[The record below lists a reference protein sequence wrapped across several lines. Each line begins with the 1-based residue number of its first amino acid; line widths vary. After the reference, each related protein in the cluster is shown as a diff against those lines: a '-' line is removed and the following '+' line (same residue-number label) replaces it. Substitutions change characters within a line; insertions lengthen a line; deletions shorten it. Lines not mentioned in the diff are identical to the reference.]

1 MFINRISELQILN
14 DEYAKNGTRF
24 AVIYGR
30 RRVGK
35 TALISEFIKDKNALY
50 FYATTANDSPN
61 RFGKALAKTLNLPF
75 ADKLNFDNFTSAF
88 ELFNEVKFD
97 QKLIIAI
104 DEFQNLAI
112 NDKNFIGEFQFIY
125 DTIIAKKNIFLIIC
139 GSVISMFYSLVL
151 NYNAPLYGR
160 RTINLHI
167 KPLKFRHI
175 CEFLPSLDR
184 QTQLFAYCSFGSIPK
199 YLENY
204 DESKDFWQN
213 LSDNILDKSSYLY
226 AEGQFLLNS
235 EISESASY
243 FSILETISKGNTKIS
258 SIAGNLGVNST
269 YLSRYLQ
276 KLIELDLVQKELP
289 ITETNPLKSKFGRY
303 KISDKYLAFWFYYV
317 YKNYSFLEIDNK
329 EAVLDEIKN
338 NFNDR
343 FVSFGFEEVVKE
355 MIMDDF
361 SLIGFKPQKIG
372 RWWDNKNEI
381 DFIAFDDNNVCFIE
395 CKWQNSVKETKILSD
410 LKEKSLNLMHDRNL
424 LGKKISYKIFTKE
437 WFLKY

>member
-151 NYNAPLYGR
+151 NY
-160 RTINLHI
+160 
-167 KPLKFRHI
+167 
-175 CEFLPSLDR
+175 
-184 QTQLFAYCSFGSIPK
+184 
-199 YLENY
+199 
-204 DESKDFWQN
+204 
-213 LSDNILDKSSYLY
+213 
-226 AEGQFLLNS
+226 
-235 EISESASY
+235 
-243 FSILETISKGNTKIS
+243 
-258 SIAGNLGVNST
+258 
-269 YLSRYLQ
+269 
-276 KLIELDLVQKELP
+276 
-289 ITETNPLKSKFGRY
+289 
-303 KISDKYLAFWFYYV
+303 
-317 YKNYSFLEIDNK
+317 
-329 EAVLDEIKN
+329 
-338 NFNDR
+338 
-343 FVSFGFEEVVKE
+343 
-355 MIMDDF
+355 
-361 SLIGFKPQKIG
+361 
-372 RWWDNKNEI
+372 
-381 DFIAFDDNNVCFIE
+381 
-395 CKWQNSVKETKILSD
+395 
-410 LKEKSLNLMHDRNL
+410 
-424 LGKKISYKIFTKE
+424 
-437 WFLKY
+437 